1 MPVDA
6 APPDLRRLLTALASP
21 DAWACDPEQL
31 ARLRTELSEA
41 AIVQRSGETAL
52 VRGDRLLGVV
62 RPHGSV
68 VLYLAPG
75 PAPSWPRPGFAPLW
89 RPLSVAS
96 RQRLLELDRGG
107 RVTLAIQRD
116 RSGAFREAWV
126 RNMDGTLLGVL
137 PGGAQHPLWGASDR
151 LVRPPVRSGAPPER
165 LTICGAVNW
174 DGIAAIPPLA
184 DPARLPP
191 GAGTGILNLL
201 AALASD
207 QQIEALRYRG
217 PFPTEQLFWALCESF
232 RFETNAAAPAA
243 AFTEGAEETFARG
256 ESREVP
262 IDWTPAPHERLFL
275 PDGTYVQLRD
285 GVEKV
290 FWDGRTYY
298 RTSWYG
304 LRRRGHRVI
313 RAVTEPDGRLSF
325 VAGLEALGRPL
336 EDHLVLD
343 ARGAV
348 LRQPVAALQRPA
360 EGPDVPLAE
369 PWREA
374 LGWLLLLEA
383 TPLLSTAIATVWGM
397 AEVVWGAVP
406 LDLIDSR
413 GASLRL
419 ARALVRAYRAERART
434 AAEAHRALA
443 QRLVG
448 DVLDLLGP
456 PIRRAGAAWLE
467 SEPPARQEELLELA
481 RRADRGAVAA
491 RAGPAL
497 ARLLDALE
505 AGEAVPD

>member
-6 APPDLRRLLTALASP
+6 APPDLRRVLAALASP
-21 DAWACDPEQL
+21 DAWACDPEQV
-31 ARLRTELSEA
+31 ARLRGELSEA
-41 AIVQRSGETAL
+41 TLVERSGETAIM
-52 VRGDRLLGVV
+52 RGDRLLGVV
-62 RPHGSV
+62 RPYGSV
-68 VLYLAPG
+68 VLYVAPI
-75 PAPSWPRPGFAPLW
+75 PAPAWPTPGFSPLW
-89 RPLSVAS
+89 RPLTVSA

-116 RSGAFREAWV
+116 RQGALREAWV
-126 RNMDGTLLGVL
+126 RNMDGALLGVL

-151 LVRPPVRSGAPPER
+151 LVRPPVRSGTPPER
-165 LTICGAVNW
+165 LTICGAVSW

-184 DPARLPP
+184 DPTRLPP
-191 GAGTGILNLL
+191 GAGTGILNVL

-207 QQIEALRYRG
+207 QQAVTLRYRG

-232 RFETNAAAPAA
+232 RVETDAADPVA
-243 AFTEGAEETFARG
+243 AFTEGAEEMFARG

-262 IDWTPAPHERLFL
+262 LDWTPAPHERLFL
-275 PDGTYVQLRD
+275 PDGVYVQLRD

-290 FWDGRTYY
+290 FWDGRVYHRVT
-298 RTSWYG
+298 WQG

-313 RAVTEPDGRLSF
+313 RASTEPDGRPAF
-325 VAGLEALGRPL
+325 VAGVEALGRPL

-343 ARGAV
+343 ARGAL
-348 LRQPVAALQRPA
+348 LRRPAGALARPA
-360 EGPDVPLAE
+360 EQPEVPLAE

-397 AEVVWGAVP
+397 TEVVWGAVP
-406 LDLIDSR
+406 LDLIDAR

-419 ARALVRAYRAERART
+419 ARALVEAYGAEHTRT
-434 AAEAHRALA
+434 AADARRALA

-456 PIRRAGAAWLE
+456 PIRRA
-467 SEPPARQEELLELA
+467 
-481 RRADRGAVAA
+481 
-491 RAGPAL
+491 
-497 ARLLDALE
+497 
-505 AGEAVPD
+505 